1 MIIYKNDEQVDLI
14 RQSCKI
20 VNDAIAEIAR
30 LIRPGITT
38 MELNDRAEEYIRDHG
53 AVPNF
58 KNYEGFPFACCMS
71 VNDAVVHGFPTN
83 DELKDGDVISVDV
96 GALKN
101 KYHGDSAYTFAFAD
115 ISDDIKKKKLTFII
129 KDIYDTSAESL
140 GGKFDIIILKDVI
153 EHIHDQSKLLER
165 LKDFLNKD
173 GIIFFG
179 FPPWQMPFGGHQQL
193 SQSSLSKIPYFHLFP
208 RPVYKGIL
216 KLFKEK
222 DHVVNDLLEIKDTG
236 ISIERFE
243 KIVKKT
249 NYKVV
254 DKIHYLFNPIYE
266 YKFNIKPKKQNK
278 LVSKIP
284 YLRDYFTTCVY
295 YIIKSN

>member
-1 MIIYKNDEQVDLI
+1 MFDFHADRKRYFDIQQLNSEKYLLPFIESNFTFKKGI
-14 RQSCKI
+14 R
-20 VNDAIAEIAR
+20 VLEIGCGEGGV
-30 LIRPGITT
+30 LKPF
-38 MELNDRAEEYIRDHG
+38 LDKG
-53 AVPNF
+53 AV
-58 KNYEGFPFACCMS
+58 C
-71 VNDAVVHGFPTN
+71 
-83 DELKDGDVISVDV
+83 V
-96 GALKN
+96 GVEFDKTRIENGEKWL
-101 KYHGDSAYTFAFAD
+101 
-115 ISDDIKKKKLTFII
+115 SDDIEKGKLAFVI
-129 KDIYDTSAESL
+129 KDIYDTSVESL

-153 EHIHDQSKLLER
+153 EHIHDQSRLLTR
-165 LKDFLNKD
+165 LKGFLNNN

-208 RPVYKGIL
+208 HAIYKVIL